1 MTSSSYYYTV
11 SEACAQPCSNGGN
24 ITGWRLSLHYY
35 ERLAKRAL
43 KKLIA
48 RSTNKRFRKQ
58 NLPCIW
64 DTEEDAFSDAVEY
77 REFVETIVRGKRPRI
92 PTEVPALIPSSIQI
106 ERRAA
111 RLIQGRVRQRRR
123 QRQLEKRRV
132 QELRR
137 SRWQLYPVR
146 VRVPQFTG

>member
-1 MTSSSYYYTV
+1 MTSPYYYTV
-11 SEACAQPCSNGGN
+11 SEVWAQPCSNGGN
-24 ITGWRLSLHYY
+24 VTGWRLSLHYY

-43 KKLIA
+43 QLLIA
-48 RSTNKRFRKQ
+48 RSTNKKFWKP

-64 DTEEDAFSDAVEY
+64 ETEEDALADALEY
-77 REFVETIVRGKRPRI
+77 REFVETIVRGKRPLIPMAVPARI
-92 PTEVPALIPSSIQI
+92 PPSMQI

-111 RLIQGRVRQRRR
+111 RLIQGRVRRRRR

-137 SRWQLYPVR
+137 SRWQLYRVLVR
-146 VRVPQFTG
+146 ARPLAG